1 MATLGLR
8 NSRRREQHAWQLQ
21 PKAAYTLVS
30 QFLGIFRRNFCCV
43 LLRFSDRGG
52 SSIPFL
58 SELHLCLLFRH
69 TRKMLIPESLS
80 LYAQG
85 AGIRTARRAYEGV
98 SSRDTYIRHWF
109 CSMATHLLLP
119 SAEAP
124 AGKAGAAEF
133 RRVRN
138 DQAPDDAPSWLA
150 PTHPLQ
156 PLVLTPTLRSS
167 RRSRPEKKNIEPQ
180 QSVSVANC
188 DTWHP
193 HLFSSAT
200 GECPKKKKHTA
211 RV

>member
-1 MATLGLR
+1 MATAGLH
-8 NSRRREQHAWQLQ
+8 NSRRREHAWQLQ

-30 QFLGIFRRNFCCV
+30 QFLGIFRCDFCCV
-43 LLRFSDRGG
+43 VLRISSRRG

-58 SELHLCLLFRH
+58 SQLRLCLLFGH

-138 DQAPDDAPSWLA
+138 NQAPTMHPAGTDAPATTSCA
-150 PTHPLQ
+150 YTHPAIQ
-156 PLVLTPTLRSS
+156 PPKPS
-167 RRSRPEKKNIEPQ
+167 REEEY
-180 QSVSVANC
+180 C
-188 DTWHP
+188 
-193 HLFSSAT
+193 AT
-200 GECPKKKKHTA
+200 TIRLSCKL
-211 RV
+211 

>member
-30 QFLGIFRRNFCCV
+30 QFLGIFRSNFCCV

-69 TRKMLIPESLS
+69 TRKMLNPESLS

-138 DQAPDDAPSWLA
+138 NQAPTMHPAGTDAPATTSCA
-150 PTHPLQ
+150 YTHPAIQ
-156 PLVLTPTLRSS
+156 PPKPS
-167 RRSRPEKKNIEPQ
+167 REEQ
-180 QSVSVANC
+180 YC
-188 DTWHP
+188 
-193 HLFSSAT
+193 AT
-200 GECPKKKKHTA
+200 ASFLSCKL
-211 RV
+211 